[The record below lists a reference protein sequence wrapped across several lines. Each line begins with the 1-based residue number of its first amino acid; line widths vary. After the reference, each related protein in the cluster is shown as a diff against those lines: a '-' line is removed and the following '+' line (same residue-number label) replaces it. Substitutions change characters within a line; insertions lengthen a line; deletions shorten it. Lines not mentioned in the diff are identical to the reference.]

1 MSGLRG
7 SELPTDFM
15 EAKAFARSNDNDWR
29 RMQNANANSE
39 ATQRSIAISLKR
51 IADALDRLTT
61 PQGSIG
67 GEE

>member
-1 MSGLRG
+1 MSGLCG

-15 EAKAFARSNDNDWR
+15 EAKAFARSNDNDWQ
-29 RMQNANANSE
+29 RMRNANANSE

-67 GEE
+67 EKE